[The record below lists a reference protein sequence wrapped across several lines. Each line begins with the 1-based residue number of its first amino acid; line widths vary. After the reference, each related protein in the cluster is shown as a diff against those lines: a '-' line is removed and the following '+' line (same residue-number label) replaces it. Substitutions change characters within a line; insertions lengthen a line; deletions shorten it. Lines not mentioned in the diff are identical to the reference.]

1 MTVKAK
7 TTSSR
12 AASYNGI
19 LVDDM
24 SEDEAKNALVE
35 TMELLTS
42 LTDVISSHVGAIN
55 PTVVRLKQLLQKGGY
70 IA

>member
-1 MTVKAK
+1 MN
-7 TTSSR
+7 R

-24 SEDEAKNALVE
+24 SEDEAKDALVE
-35 TMELLTS
+35 TMELITLLTN
-42 LTDVISSHVGAIN
+42 TVSSHKGAAN
-55 PTVVRLKQLLQKGGY
+55 PTIIRLMQLLQKNGY